1 MKVVVN
7 ARFLTQRIT
16 GVQRFAIEVGLEL
29 KKMLGDDILFVSPSN
44 IEQKEY
50 AKQLSVKVVGNH
62 KGHLWEQWDLPQ
74 YLKKQGSPLLLSLCN
89 TAPLNYANKIVTV
102 HDVAFEAYPQT
113 FSKAFLY
120 SYRFLIPRIIN
131 SAKRVITVSQFSKDE
146 IVKYYGTDAKK
157 IHVVFSAVAD
167 KFHIKEDLDLQKEKY
182 FLAVSSL
189 NYRKNFLA
197 VLKAFDLFKKEREDV
212 SLFIIGDLSN
222 SNFKAIDIEAYK
234 KDPRIL
240 FLGRVSDEELVKYY
254 SNAQAFVFPSI
265 YEGFGLPPL
274 EAQTCGCPV
283 LVSDIPPHHEV
294 VGESGKFCNPNNP
307 NNIALGMCEILNESE
322 ILRNKGFENITRFSF
337 EKSACQIY
345 NIIAD
350 CLK

>member
-131 SAKRVITVSQFSKDE
+131 SAKRVI
-146 IVKYYGTDAKK
+146 
-157 IHVVFSAVAD
+157 
-167 KFHIKEDLDLQKEKY
+167 
-182 FLAVSSL
+182 
-189 NYRKNFLA
+189 
-197 VLKAFDLFKKEREDV
+197 FKKEREDV

-234 KDPRIL
+234 KDPRIS

>member
-7 ARFLTQRIT
+7 ARFLTQHMT
-16 GVQRFAIEVGLEL
+16 GVQRYAVEICLEL
-29 KKMLGDDILFVSPSN
+29 KKMMGDDVVFVTPSN

-50 AKQLSVKVVGNH
+50 AEQLSAEIVGRH
-62 KGHLWEQWDLPQ
+62 KGHIWEQWDLVR
-74 YLKKQGSPLLLSLCN
+74 YLKQHGNPLLLCLCN
-89 TAPLNYANKIVTV
+89 TAPLYYANKIVTV

-120 SYRFLIPRIIN
+120 SYRFLIPRIMK
-131 SAKRVITVSQFSKDE
+131 SALRVITVSQFSKEE
-146 IVKYYGTDAKK
+146 IVKYYGIDAKK

-167 KFHIKEDLDLQKEKY
+167 KFHIDEDPKLKEKKY

-197 VLKAFDLFKKEREDV
+197 VLTAFDVFEKEREDV
-212 SLFIIGDLSN
+212 SLFIVGDLNN
-222 SNFKAIDIEAYK
+222 SNFKAIDIEKYK
-234 KDPRIL
+234 ENPRIS
-240 FLGRVSDEELVKYY
+240 FLGRISDEQLIKYY

-294 VGESGKFCNPNNP
+294 VGESGIFCNPNNP
-307 NNIALGMCEILNESE
+307 NDIASCMCEILEKSE
-322 ILRNKGFENITRFSF
+322 ILKSKGFDNIKRFSF
-337 EKSACQIY
+337 EKSAVQIHE
-345 NIIAD
+345 IILD
-350 CLK
+350 CLN